1 MAFEDKKKITFLD
14 TPGHEAF
21 TAMRARGAKVT
32 DIAIIIVAADDR
44 IMPQTKEAI
53 SHAQAAEVPMVFAIN
68 KVDKDGSK
76 PEKIKQELASMNILV
91 EDWGGEFQSQDI
103 SAKTGL
109 GIEELLE
116 KILLVSELQLCFF
129 NRILTMQP
137 SLGKFSSLKSPK
149 TSQNGPKWQFLAHS
163 SVCGHQKNVV
173 KLKTCLPGRILSI

>member
-1 MAFEDKKKITFLD
+1 
-14 TPGHEAF
+14 
-21 TAMRARGAKVT
+21 MRARGAKVT

-68 KVDKDGSK
+68 KVDKDGAK

-103 SAKTGL
+103 SEKTGL

-116 KILLVSELQLCFF
+116 KILLV
-129 NRILTMQP
+129 
-137 SLGKFSSLKSPK
+137 
-149 TSQNGPKWQFLAHS
+149 
-163 SVCGHQKNVV
+163 
-173 KLKTCLPGRILSI
+173 